1 MRNFSRYMRGLGI
14 ILLVFFSTLSFGQGF
29 IDLSSS
35 NETSPWSPDGA
46 LSKTFSNVGVPP
58 ITVTA
63 NIGGFTNRFNNNTP
77 RTDSRGLW
85 FSMNLGSRLQAV
97 TINFT
102 FSEPVTNLS
111 FGVLGIDRDQS
122 FSNYQD
128 RIAIEGYDDK
138 GTGITPNVTY
148 NPNFAFLTDGTAP
161 YIKVLSGFNPDPY
174 DSTRSTVIFRNAGI
188 KRLTITY
195 GSGRDTRFGSLTTQ
209 SIFLTGLSWS
219 NIVPV
224 QLIYFRGK
232 SEAERVRLNW
242 ATATEINSSYF
253 NVERSIDLKEFTTI
267 GKIASAGDSR
277 QRIEYNFLD
286 EAPLPGVNYYRLK
299 QVDKDGTSELSKI
312 IAVSPNTEAS
322 QFVVYP
328 NPSDGQAIK
337 LQFNNL
343 ELDGLRLVTML
354 GQEIPFE
361 IQATNTNGLTI
372 HPQREL
378 ENGLYFVTYLT
389 PDRGR
394 VTQKLWVNR

>member
-1 MRNFSRYMRGLGI
+1 MRGIFI
-14 ILLVFFSTLSFGQGF
+14 IWAVFFSTITFGQGF
-29 IDLSSS
+29 IDLSSA

-46 LSKTFSNVGVPP
+46 LIKTFTNVGIPP

-63 NIGGFTNRFNNNTP
+63 RVEGFTNRLNNNTP
-77 RTDSRGLW
+77 RTDTRGLW
-85 FSMNLGSRLQAV
+85 FSMNLASRLQAI

-111 FGVLGIDRDQS
+111 FGVLGIDRDLS

-128 RIAIEGYDDK
+128 RIAIEGYDDR
-138 GTGITPNVTY
+138 GVGVTPTVSY
-148 NPNFAFLTDGTAP
+148 NPSIAFLTDGTAP
-161 YIKVLSGFNPDPY
+161 HIKVLSGFNVDPL
-174 DSTRSTVIFRNAGI
+174 DSTRSTVTFRNAGV

-195 GSGRDTRFGSLTTQ
+195 GSGRDVRLGSLTTQ

-219 NIVPV
+219 SIVPV
-224 QLIYFRGK
+224 ELLYFRGK
-232 SEAERVRLNW
+232 SETDRVRLSW
-242 ATATEINSSYF
+242 ATATEINSAYF
-253 NVERSIDLKEFTTI
+253 NVERSTDLKDFTTI
-267 GKIASAGDSR
+267 GKITSAGDSR
-277 QRIEYNFLD
+277 QRIEYSFLD
-286 EAPLPGVNYYRLK
+286 EAPLPGINYYRLK
-299 QVDKDGTSELSKI
+299 QVDKDGSSDLSKI
-312 IAVSPNTEAS
+312 IAVSPGTEAS
-322 QFVVYP
+322 HFVVYP
-328 NPSDGQAIK
+328 NPSDGQSIK

-361 IQATNTNGLTI
+361 IQATNSNNLTI
-372 HPQREL
+372 HPNRHL

>member
-1 MRNFSRYMRGLGI
+1 MRNCFRCMRGLFI
-14 ILLVFFSTLSFGQGF
+14 IVSVFFSTLSFGQGF

-46 LSKTFSNVGVPP
+46 LTKTFSNVGTPP

-63 NIGGFTNRFNNNTP
+63 TVEGFTNRFNNNTP

-85 FSMNLGSRLQAV
+85 FSMNLATRLQAV

-111 FGVLGIDRDQS
+111 FGVLGIDREQS

-138 GTGITPNVTY
+138 GAGVTPNVSY

-161 YIKVLSGFNPDPY
+161 YIKVISGFNADPF
-174 DSTRSTVIFRNAGI
+174 DSTRTTVNFRNSGV
-188 KRLTITY
+188 KKLTITY
-195 GSGRDTRFGSLTTQ
+195 GSGRDIRNGSLTTQ
-209 SIFLTGLSWS
+209 GIFLTGLSWS
-219 NIVPV
+219 NIIPV

-232 SEAERVRLNW
+232 SEADRVRLNW
-242 ATATEINSSYF
+242 ATATEINSAYF
-253 NVERSIDLKEFTTI
+253 NVERSVDLKEFTAI
-267 GKIASAGDSR
+267 GKITSAGDSR
-277 QRIEYNFLD
+277 QRIEYSFLD

-299 QVDKDGTSELSKI
+299 QVDKDETSELSKI
-312 IAVSPNTEAS
+312 IAVSPYTEAS

-328 NPSDGQAIK
+328 NPSDGQDIK

-354 GQEIPFE
+354 GQDIPFD
-361 IQATNTNGLTI
+361 IQAGSTNSLMI
-372 HPQREL
+372 HPQRTL

>member
-1 MRNFSRYMRGLGI
+1 MRNCFRCMRRLFIIVGI
-14 ILLVFFSTLSFGQGF
+14 FFSTLSFGQGF

-46 LSKTFSNVGVPP
+46 LTTTFSNVGTPP

-63 NIGGFTNRFNNNTP
+63 TVGGFTGRLNNNTP
-77 RTDSRGLW
+77 RTDTRGLW
-85 FSMNLGSRLQAV
+85 FSMSLTSRLQAV

-102 FSEPVTNLS
+102 FSEPVSNLS
-111 FGVLGIDRDQS
+111 FGVLGIDRDLS

-128 RIAIEGYDDK
+128 RIAIEGYDDN
-138 GTGITPNVTY
+138 GVGVIPTVSY
-148 NPNFAFLTDGTAP
+148 NPAFAFLTDGTAP
-161 YIKVLSGFNPDPY
+161 HIKIVSGFNADPF
-174 DSTRSTVIFRNAGI
+174 DSTRTTVTFRNSGI
-188 KRLTITY
+188 KKLTVTY
-195 GSGRDTRFGSLTTQ
+195 GTGPDIRSGSLTTQ
-209 SIFLTGLSWS
+209 SIFLNGLSWS
-219 NIVPV
+219 SIVPV

-232 SEAERVRLNW
+232 SEADRVRLNW
-242 ATATEINSSYF
+242 ATATETNSAYF
-253 NVERSIDLKEFTTI
+253 NVERSTDLKDFTTI
-267 GKIASAGDSR
+267 GKITSAGDSR

-299 QVDKDGTSELSKI
+299 QVDKDGTSEFSKI
-312 IAVSPNTEAS
+312 IAVSPGTDAS

-354 GQEIPFE
+354 GQEIPFN
-361 IQATNTNGLTI
+361 IQAGTTNSLSI
-372 HPQREL
+372 YPQHTL
-378 ENGLYFVTYLT
+378 ENGLYFITYLT